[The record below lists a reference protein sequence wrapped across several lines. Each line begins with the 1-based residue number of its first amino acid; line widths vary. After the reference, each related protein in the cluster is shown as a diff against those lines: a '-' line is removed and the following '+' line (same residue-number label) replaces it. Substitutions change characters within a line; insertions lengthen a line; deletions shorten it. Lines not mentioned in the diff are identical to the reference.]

1 MPVTYVIRF
10 DVRADSVDRFLS
22 LLDDV
27 LDAMREERNF
37 HEAMLHRDPDTA
49 HRFMLYE
56 TWEDHADVL
65 ETQMRR
71 PYRQAYH
78 DALPDLLAAPRDISV
93 WQPMRADRRQ
103 ERAR

>member
-10 DVRADSVDRFLS
+10 DVCADGVDRFL
-22 LLDDV
+22 LLLNEV
-27 LDAMREERNF
+27 LDAMREEPNF
-37 HEAMLHRDPDTA
+37 YEAMLHRDPDAA

-65 ETQMRR
+65 ETQMHR

-78 DALPDLLAAPRDISV
+78 DALPSLLAAPRDISV
-93 WQPMRADRRQ
+93 WQPMRADRRRS
-103 ERAR
+103 RA

>member
-27 LDAMREERNF
+27 LDAMREEPNF

-49 HRFMLYE
+49 HRFLVKEAEATHVRLDIFPDGGVARLRLFGSLTPDGIAHLQRRWRE
-56 TWEDHADVL
+56 T
-65 ETQMRR
+65 
-71 PYRQAYH
+71 
-78 DALPDLLAAPRDISV
+78 S
-93 WQPMRADRRQ
+93 
-103 ERAR
+103 